1 MKKEKG
7 GNLMGFIDVAKTD
20 EIAAGQMKGVK
31 SAGKDILITNIGG
44 KYYAIGGKCSHFGG
58 DLSKGKL
65 VGKIVTCPLHGSQFD
80 VTTGKLVRGPAQRS
94 EPAFEVQIEGKMIKV
109 NINE

>member
-1 MKKEKG
+1 MS
-7 GNLMGFIDVAKTD
+7 FIDVAKTN
-20 EIAAGQMKGVK
+20 EIGTGQMKGVK

-44 KYYAIGGKCSHFGG
+44 KYYAIGGKCSHFCV

-80 VTTGKLVRGPAQRS
+80 ATTGKLVRGPAQRS